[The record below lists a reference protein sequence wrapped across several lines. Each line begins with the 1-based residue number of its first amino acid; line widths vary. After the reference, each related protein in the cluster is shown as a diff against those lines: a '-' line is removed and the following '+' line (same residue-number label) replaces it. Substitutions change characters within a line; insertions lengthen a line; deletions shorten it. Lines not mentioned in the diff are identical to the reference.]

1 MYGNHPAA
9 RVSPTP
15 QALDALTRD
24 ALVEFHKA
32 HYVPDRAVL
41 AVAGDITLAQAKA
54 KAETAFSGVE
64 ENRRDDRR
72 PGRRAADHRTRRL
85 PWSCGPAQ
93 CRRRLLVGTQSIQ
106 RTDPDYD
113 ALTVANR
120 TLGGPFGR
128 LFEHLR
134 EQKGYTYGANSG
146 FSATRFRGAWNAST
160 DVRTE
165 VTDPALTDLID
176 EIRQMRDTPISRQGA
191 RGHEARYR
199 RRLRADAGK
208 PDVLLNNY
216 IDSYQYKL
224 PADYWDTYPARIEAI
239 TAADVQRVAKKYWT
253 AAPAADRRGRGS
265 REVEPALKKLGAVM
279 VYDVD
284 GKVVQ

>member
-1 MYGNHPAA
+1 MNQRTQPGFLAQERFNQAVFGNHPAA

-54 KAETAFSGVE
+54 KAETAFGALE
-64 ENRRDDRR
+64 EIRRDDCRPDRR
-72 PGRRAADHRTRRL
+72 GADRPDPRL
-85 PWSCGPAQ
+85 PWSCGPAR
-93 CRRRLLVGTQSIQ
+93 CRRRLLVGTQSIE

-120 TLGGPFGR
+120 ILGGPFGR

-146 FSATRFRGAWNAST
+146 FSATRFRGAWTAST

-176 EIRQMRDTPISRQGA
+176 EIRQMRDMPISRQGT

-199 RRLRADAGK
+199 RRLRADAGEHRRA
-208 PDVLLNNY
+208 PEQLHR
-216 IDSYQYKL
+216 QL
-224 PADYWDTYPARIEAI
+224 PLQ
-239 TAADVQRVAKKYWT
+239 AA
-253 AAPAADRRGRGS
+253 G
-265 REVEPALKKLGAVM
+265 
-279 VYDVD
+279 
-284 GKVVQ
+284 